1 MRKKIFGSFVFLLA
15 FILMTTTAQAAP
27 ASPPGP
33 LYPAPDLIVSPA
45 TQNIGTAPG
54 GLAVWYVTLHGGSGT
69 YKVTVTWGDSCG
81 SYTVSNWQPN
91 TTKTIS
97 HTFDCGY
104 ATTYNQ
110 TWKAAGLGGP
120 IYEYS
125 VVKR

>member
-27 ASPPGP
+27 VSPPGP
-33 LYPAPDLIVSPA
+33 LYPAPDLIVWPA
-45 TQNIGTAPG
+45 SQYIGTGPG
-54 GLAVWYVTLHGGSGT
+54 GVATWNFMIQGGSGT
-69 YKVTVTWGDSCG
+69 YKVTLTFGDSCG
-81 SYTVSNWQPN
+81 SITYSNIKPGV
-91 TTKTIS
+91 TKQIG

-104 ATTYNQ
+104 SAKYTQ

-125 VVKR
+125 VVTR